1 MDMFTQNAM
10 TVGNEVEED
19 EMDKVKMLENRLIR
33 KSMAI
38 LGKKKISKTEEKII
52 DDTIH
57 LIEIRHSMDYCER

>member
-10 TVGNEVEED
+10 TVENKVEED
-19 EMDKVKMLENRLIR
+19 EMDNVKMLENRLIR

-52 DDTIH
+52 ADTVR
-57 LIEIRHSMDYCER
+57 LIEIRHSMNYCK